1 MNDNEQTVRGAF
13 EAFASGD
20 MATVQSIFADD
31 IVVHVPP
38 GLPISGDHHGWDG
51 FVHGMLTRLVA
62 ALDGPPQVEVHD
74 FTASDEHVVGLYTIH
89 VERNHD
95 AYEWRHTNT
104 YCVADGRITELWWS
118 PFDLLTA
125 QQALGAEV
133 AAGTGLPSRDGQR
146 AVVTGRGGS

>member
-95 AYEWRHTNT
+95 AYEWRAH
-104 YCVADGRITELWWS
+104 EH
-118 PFDLLTA
+118 LLRRRR
-125 QQALGAEV
+125 E
-133 AAGTGLPSRDGQR
+133 DHR
-146 AVVTGRGGS
+146 AVVEPVRPADRAAGLGC